1 MKKTMKT
8 PEVELLSYYYPKDVM
23 GEVLK
28 ISDGKEVPIKVI
40 VRRDY
45 SSVLE
50 HIVFTFKITC
60 SIAASREI
68 LEHRIAS
75 HTARSTRYCDE
86 GDFQVIL
93 PPIKNHS
100 NEETLSL
107 LTIIEAVTRF
117 IQNYYDILKIKYGR
131 EIARYVLPLCAETQY
146 ILTINARSLINF
158 FGLRLCVRASPELR
172 EIAKQML
179 DHCRKVAPEIFNLIG
194 CRGVNFGVCP
204 EGKARPNDC
213 PHKNMIQVKFNEEV
227 REDERGRRGS
237 CREGREKKC
246 QV

>member
-8 PEVELLSYYYPKDVM
+8 PEVELLSYYYPENAMK
-23 GEVLK
+23 EVLR
-28 ISDGKEVPIKVI
+28 ISDGKEVPLKVI
-40 VRRDY
+40 VKRDY

-86 GDFQVIL
+86 SDFQIIL
-93 PPIKNHS
+93 PPLKNHS

-107 LTIIEAVTRF
+107 LTIIEAVARF
-117 IQNYYDILKIKYGR
+117 TQNYYDILKTKYGK
-131 EIARYVLPLCAETQY
+131 EIARYILPLCTETQY
-146 ILTINARSLINF
+146 ILTMNARSLINF

-172 EIAKQML
+172 EIARQML
-179 DHCRKVAPEIFNLIG
+179 DHCRRVAPEIFDLVE

-204 EGKARPNDC
+204 EGKARPDDC
-213 PHKNMIQVKFNEEV
+213 PHKARIPVK
-227 REDERGRRGS
+227 
-237 CREGREKKC
+237 K
-246 QV
+246 

>member
-1 MKKTMKT
+1 MKKMMKT
-8 PEVELLSYYYPKDVM
+8 PEVELLSYYYPENVM
-23 GEVLK
+23 KEVLR
-28 ISDGKEVPIKVI
+28 ISDGKEVSLKVI

-86 GDFQVIL
+86 SDFQVIL
-93 PPIKNHS
+93 PPLKNHS

-107 LTIIEAVTRF
+107 LTIIEAVARF
-117 IQNYYDILKIKYGR
+117 TQNYYDILKTKYGK
-131 EIARYVLPLCAETQY
+131 EIARYILPLCTETQY
-146 ILTINARSLINF
+146 ILTMNARSLINF

-179 DHCRKVAPEIFNLIG
+179 NHCRRVAPEIFDLVG

-204 EGKARPNDC
+204 EGGARPDDC
-213 PHKNMIQVKFNEEV
+213 PHKARIPVK
-227 REDERGRRGS
+227 
-237 CREGREKKC
+237 K
-246 QV
+246 

>member
-8 PEVELLSYYYPKDVM
+8 PEVELLSYYYPENAM
-23 GEVLK
+23 REVLR
-28 ISDGKEVPIKVI
+28 ISDGKEVPLKVI

-86 GDFQVIL
+86 SDFQIIL
-93 PPIKNHS
+93 PPLKNHS

-107 LTIIEAVTRF
+107 LTIIEAVARF
-117 IQNYYDILKIKYGR
+117 TQNYYDILKTKYGK
-131 EIARYVLPLCAETQY
+131 EIARYILPLCTETQY
-146 ILTINARSLINF
+146 ILTMNVRSLINF

-172 EIAKQML
+172 EIARQML
-179 DHCRKVAPEIFNLIG
+179 GHCRRVAPEIFDSVG
-194 CRGVNFGVCP
+194 CRGMNMGVCP
-204 EGKARPNDC
+204 EGVARPDDC
-213 PHKNMIQVKFNEEV
+213 PHKAKISVK
-227 REDERGRRGS
+227 
-237 CREGREKKC
+237 K
-246 QV
+246 

>member
-8 PEVELLSYYYPKDVM
+8 PEVELLSYYYPENAMKEM
-23 GEVLK
+23 LR
-28 ISDGKEVPIKVI
+28 ISDGKEVPLKVI
-40 VRRDY
+40 VKRDY

-86 GDFQVIL
+86 SNFQIIL
-93 PPIKNHS
+93 PPLKNHS

-107 LTIIEAVTRF
+107 LTIIEAVARF
-117 IQNYYDILKIKYGR
+117 TQNYYNILKSKYGK
-131 EIARYVLPLCAETQY
+131 EIARYILPLCTETQY
-146 ILTINARSLINF
+146 ILTMNARSLINF

-179 DHCRKVAPEIFNLIG
+179 NHCRRVAPEIFDLVG
-194 CRGVNFGVCP
+194 CRGVNFGVCL
-204 EGKARPNDC
+204 EGKARPDDC
-213 PHKNMIQVKFNEEV
+213 PHKAKIPVK
-227 REDERGRRGS
+227 
-237 CREGREKKC
+237 K
-246 QV
+246 

>member
-1 MKKTMKT
+1 MKKMMKT
-8 PEVELLSYYYPKDVM
+8 PEVELLSYYYPENAMK
-23 GEVLK
+23 EVLR
-28 ISDGKEVPIKVI
+28 ISDGKEVPLKVI

-86 GDFQVIL
+86 SNFQIIL
-93 PPIKNHS
+93 PPLKNHS

-107 LTIIEAVTRF
+107 LTIIEAVARF
-117 IQNYYDILKIKYGR
+117 TQNYYDILKTKHGK
-131 EIARYVLPLCAETQY
+131 EIARYILPLCTETQY
-146 ILTINARSLINF
+146 ILTMNARSLINF
-158 FGLRLCVRASPELR
+158 LGLRLCVRASPELR
-172 EIAKQML
+172 EIARQML
-179 DHCRKVAPEIFNLIG
+179 GHCRRVAPEIFDLVG

-204 EGKARPNDC
+204 EGKARPDDC
-213 PHKNMIQVKFNEEV
+213 PHKARIPVK
-227 REDERGRRGS
+227 
-237 CREGREKKC
+237 K
-246 QV
+246 